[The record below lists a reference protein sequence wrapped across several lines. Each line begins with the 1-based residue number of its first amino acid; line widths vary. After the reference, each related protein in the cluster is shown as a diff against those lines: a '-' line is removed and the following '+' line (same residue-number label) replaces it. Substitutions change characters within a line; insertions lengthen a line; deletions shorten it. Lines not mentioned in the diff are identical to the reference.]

1 MRKQFIARSNSAQ
14 QGVALIEALIAI
26 LIFSI
31 GVLGIVGMQ
40 ANMIKNTSES
50 QYRANAGYFAQQ
62 QIGRLWADSDNLPAD
77 LSTTTTPEPLLP
89 NGTVTVTRT
98 GKVFTITVDWQQ
110 PGEQAHVFTT
120 NASIV
125 GEGINP

>member
-1 MRKQFIARSNSAQ
+1 MSKQPVTRSSAAQ
-14 QGVALIEALIAI
+14 QGIALVEALIAI

-40 ANMIKNTSES
+40 ANMVKNTTES

-62 QIGRLWADSDNLPAD
+62 QIGWLWANSEVLPPD
-77 LSTTTTPEPLLP
+77 GYDVTTPEPALP
-89 NGTVTVTRT
+89 NGSIQIQRT
-98 GKVFTITVDWQQ
+98 GKVFTITVRWEQ
-110 PGEQAHVFTT
+110 PGEKPHAFTT

-125 GEGINP
+125 GEGALP